1 MQQQLSEHFSL
12 AEFCV
17 SERARRLNL
26 DNTPPP
32 DIVPR
37 LKVVANQMERVR
49 IRLGSQSIIV
59 SSAYRSPAVN
69 RVVGGEKASAH
80 LAGWA
85 VDFVCPGFGTP
96 LQICERLAT
105 SSITFDQLIEEGT
118 WVHVSFDPR
127 RRGHILTKQPGG
139 GYANGLTRSGT

>member
-1 MQQQLSEHFSL
+1 MQLQLSEHFSL

-17 SERARRLNL
+17 SENARRLNL

-32 DIVPR
+32 DLIPR
-37 LKVVANQMERVR
+37 LKVVASQMERVR
-49 IRLGSQSIIV
+49 IRLNNQPIIV

-69 RVVGGEKASAH
+69 QAAGGEKTSAH

-85 VDFVCPGFGTP
+85 ADFTCPGFGTP

-118 WVHVSFDPR
+118 WIHISFDPR
-127 RRGHILTKQPGG
+127 RRGQILTKQPGG
-139 GYANGLTRSGT
+139 GYAVGLTRSRA